1 MLKAWHDGI
10 RSKDGTTAIQRVA
23 DAAFEKGKTEE
34 RERIENLLKLVGIV
48 IHSDYVVVS
57 GYAEKYP
64 DREKRAE
71 WDALSESK

>member
-1 MLKAWHDGI
+1 MLAYEKGI
-10 RSKDGTTAIQRVA
+10 SEGV
-23 DAAFEKGKTEE
+23 EKGKTEE
-34 RERIENLLKLVGIV
+34 RARIENLLKLVGIV